1 MVLFN
6 QKNVFQFISLFV
18 FLSLGKLFIVSNFCL
33 SVVRVYLL
41 QGGIM
46 LCAKS
51 KVGVRKF
58 DNGDF
63 ENRKV

>member
-33 SVVRVYLL
+33 SVVRVYSLAGWNYAL
-41 QGGIM
+41 CKIKGGGKEI
-46 LCAKS
+46 
-51 KVGVRKF
+51 
-58 DNGDF
+58 
-63 ENRKV
+63 